1 MDLKA
6 DDINGL
12 LKARSEIDEELRR
25 HKAKLTVLFT
35 DVVGSTGYF
44 DRYGDT
50 AGLLLLHRHDHLVIT
65 AVEEFQ
71 GRVIKTIG
79 DSVMAEF
86 PEPQLAVVAAIEIQ
100 RRLFE
105 QNQKR
110 AESERLHVRAG
121 INAGVSFRRGSDLL
135 GDAVNVASRLTKLS
149 GPGQILVSR
158 SVWEATLDSD
168 IWYKPIGRTSL
179 EGKAETEEI
188 YEVIWTDS
196 DVYEQLRTELG
207 SVCARTLVDEL
218 MEASP
223 VREKAPAAPP
233 PQASVP
239 RLQAAGLLPP
249 RYEILSCLGE
259 GGMGVVFKARDH
271 ETKEIVALKVLK
283 QEIATSPTLM
293 EAFRNELRVARKITH
308 RNVCRIFDFT
318 RTDEVAFISMEFVQ
332 GETLRQV
339 LNRFGALG
347 FRKGLKIADQ
357 MCDGLRE
364 AHAQGIVHRDLKP
377 DNFMIDEAGNVKL
390 MDFGLAH
397 LVREKSTVAAGTPSY
412 MAPEQTQGEPF
423 DQRADIYSLGLVLFE
438 IFTGSPAFRG
448 DTPML
453 VALKQVQEQPPD
465 PREIDDMLPEHV
477 GAAILRCLEKDPEKR
492 FQSVDA
498 LQAALRQHAK
508 ITSTYRLMW
517 RALIKVAALAILT
530 TGFVAGVLMFNRK
543 TESEAEV
550 AAFRLAQSVDTLD
563 SWEQFL
569 KTHHDGD
576 LASAA
581 RDRVARVRLREVEKT
596 KAAAAAEKAIT
607 PAPIV
612 VPAETPRQT
621 PPAAPPQQVAKEPPQ
636 QVAKESKT
644 VEKEPRE
651 DWTALVDMARIPGGV
666 FSMGNDAG
674 RKDEKP
680 AHQVRVNGFRMSRT
694 EISNRQYRV
703 FLEQT
708 GHARPKD
715 PSFAKRYLMDY
726 PDLPVVNV
734 SYQDALD
741 FCAWFS
747 RKYGVATRL
756 PTEAEWEY
764 AALGGKTAD
773 PLTSKSPKELAR
785 YRGNSPTGVQT
796 VGKNAFP
803 ANGFG
808 LYNMSGN
815 VWEWVSDFYS
825 KDYYQIAPLT
835 NPSGPASGAK
845 RVVRGG
851 SWADDEIELW
861 SYRRASRDPNDRS
874 EQIGFR
880 IVIDS
885 PREPETRERK

>member
-6 DDINGL
+6 DDINDL

-44 DRYGDT
+44 DRFGDT
-50 AGLLLLHRHDHLVIT
+50 AGLLLLHRHDHLVIA

-71 GRVIKTIG
+71 GSVIKTIG

-105 QNQKR
+105 QNQER
-110 AESERLHVRAG
+110 ADSERLHVRAG
-121 INAGVSFRRGSDLL
+121 INAGVGFRRGNDLL
-135 GDAVNVASRLTKLS
+135 GDAVNVAARLTKLS
-149 GPGQILVSR
+149 GPAQILVSR

-168 IWYKPIGRTSL
+168 IWYKPIGRPSL

-196 DVYEQLRTELG
+196 EVYQQLRSSLG
-207 SVCARTLVDEL
+207 SVFARTVVDEL

-223 VREKAPAAPP
+223 VREKAPGGSPVDAPAA
-233 PQASVP
+233 
-239 RLQAAGLLPP
+239 RLHTAGLLPA
-249 RYEILSCLGE
+249 RYEILSRLGE

-283 QEIATSPTLM
+283 QEIAGSATLM
-293 EAFRNELRVARKITH
+293 ESFRNELRVARKITH
-308 RNVCRIFDFT
+308 KNVCRIFDFT
-318 RTDEVAFISMEFVQ
+318 RTDDVAFISMEFVQ

-347 FRKGLKIADQ
+347 FRKGLKIAEQ

-364 AHAQGIVHRDLKP
+364 THTQGIVHRDLKP

-438 IFTGSPAFRG
+438 IFTGSPAFTG
-448 DTPML
+448 ETPML

-465 PREIDDMLPEHV
+465 PREIEDMLPEHV
-477 GAAILRCLEKDPEKR
+477 GAAILRCLAKDPSKR

-498 LQAALRQHAK
+498 LQAALGQPAK
-508 ITSTYRLMW
+508 ITKTFRRMRQS
-517 RALIKVAALAILT
+517 LIKVAALAILT
-530 TGFVAGVLMFNRK
+530 AGLVGGVIAFNRK
-543 TESEAEV
+543 TVNEAEV

-563 SWEQFL
+563 AWAQFL
-569 KTHHDGD
+569 KTHQDGE

-581 RDRVARVRLREVEKT
+581 RDRLVQMRLREVEKA
-596 KAAAAAEKAIT
+596 KAAAVEKASS
-607 PAPIV
+607 PAPKV
-612 VPAETPRQT
+612 VPAETPEAA
-621 PPAAPPQQVAKEPPQ
+621 PPAAPPPQ
-636 QVAKESKT
+636 QFARESKK

-651 DWTALVDMARIPGGV
+651 DWMTLVEMARIPGGA
-666 FSMGNDAG
+666 FTMGNDAG

-680 AHQVRVNGFRMSRT
+680 AHQVRLDSFPMSRT
-694 EISNRQYRV
+694 EITNRQYRT

-715 PSFAKRYLMDY
+715 PSFAKGYLMDY

-741 FCAWFS
+741 FCVWLS
-747 RKYGVATRL
+747 RKYGVAARL

-764 AALGGKTAD
+764 AALGGRTVD
-773 PLTSKSPKELAR
+773 PLTSKSPKDLAR

-796 VGKNAFP
+796 VGKRAFP
-803 ANGFG
+803 PNGFG
-808 LYNMSGN
+808 LYNMNGN
-815 VWEWVSDFYS
+815 VWEWVSDSYS

-835 NPSGPASGAK
+835 NPTGPASGTK

-851 SWADDEIELW
+851 SWADDETELW
-861 SYRRASRDPNDRS
+861 SYRRGSRYPNDRS
-874 EQIGFR
+874 DQIGFR
-880 IVIDS
+880 IVIES
-885 PREPETRERK
+885 LSRETRK